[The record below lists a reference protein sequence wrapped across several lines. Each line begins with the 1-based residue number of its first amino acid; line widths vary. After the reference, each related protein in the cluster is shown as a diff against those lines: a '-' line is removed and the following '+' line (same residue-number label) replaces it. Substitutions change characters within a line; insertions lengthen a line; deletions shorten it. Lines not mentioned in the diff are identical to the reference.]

1 MAVWSLTGFLIST
14 SSDKWIRA
22 LYPNLGA
29 KSSNECN
36 SRHFVFYFSWS
47 VILLNF
53 VTLVFRLVLL
63 KRGKRPGTVYLCW
76 NIALLSLILNGNFS
90 FTYIVGRMGKLE
102 DITVGIFSAAA
113 MDLYKTQVRQVI
125 AASWVSYKPCFP
137 FGLYGVFQKFV
148 PFFLNKEKNISF
160 WTVRSSKPCKWVTH
174 VYSFSISMEN
184 FISLEIPLCF
194 SWQTPS
200 LIQPNQAL

>member
-1 MAVWSLTGFLIST
+1 MQLTAFCFLL
-14 SSDKWIRA
+14 KLVA
-22 LYPNLGA
+22 
-29 KSSNECN
+29 
-36 SRHFVFYFSWS
+36 
-47 VILLNF
+47 LLNF
-53 VTLVFRLVLL
+53 ITLVWLVLL
-63 KRGKRPGTVYLCW
+63 RRSKRPGTSYLCCDFV
-76 NIALLSLILNGNFS
+76 LLTFILNGILSFS
-90 FTYIVGRMGKLE
+90 YILGRMGKLE
-102 DITVGIFSAAA
+102 DIDVGIFCAAA
-113 MDLYKTQVRQVI
+113 MNFYRTQVRQVV
-125 AASWVSYKPCFP
+125 AASWVSYKPGFP